1 MVLLRRLLGR
11 KAAIR
16 ARPPGLNDVVG
27 PFTSLRPRSGG
38 RDTSGVD
45 R

>member
-16 ARPPGLNDVVG
+16 ARPPGLNDVAG
-27 PFTSLRPRSGG
+27 PFTSLRAALG
-38 RDTSGVD
+38 RARHPGVD